1 MDWEA
6 MLERVAREAAKEQWP
21 GYSHGQ
27 DVFLPRYIAVLRREL
42 LPVLEAGH
50 IAKHYECEDGFYSCP
65 KAEGYFGTDSETHCS
80 CGKDEYDAALAN
92 LARGEEKR

>member
-1 MDWEA
+1 MNFEA

-42 LPVLEAGH
+42 LPVLLAG
-50 IAKHYECEDGFYSCP
+50 EGLDSCSWCEQ
-65 KAEGYFGTDSETHCS
+65 H
-80 CGKDEYDAALAN
+80 KDAWRAALAN
-92 LARGEEKR
+92 LAGGEGKR